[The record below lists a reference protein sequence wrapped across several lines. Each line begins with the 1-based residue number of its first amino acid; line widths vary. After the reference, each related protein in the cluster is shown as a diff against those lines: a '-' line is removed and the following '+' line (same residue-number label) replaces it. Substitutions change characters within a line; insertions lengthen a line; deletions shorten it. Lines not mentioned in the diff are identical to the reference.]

1 MPIAMEDAERGMN
14 GAIHGKRPLGRQA
27 AAVWVAWAVFAATV
41 VLWVVA
47 IATAWATRDLKNPE
61 SLGSG
66 SADLVIAI
74 AVAVVLLAF
83 PVAGIVIATRQPAN
97 LIGWI
102 LLAIGAGWALLAGVT
117 GYADY
122 GIRLHPGSLPG
133 ADIAAAL
140 TLTVWA
146 PPVGLTGT
154 FLLLLFPDGH
164 LPGRRWRWVAYVGAA
179 STATCVVTALL
190 DPGLLDDSVYG
201 NTQNP
206 MGVESLGGVVAV
218 LDYVVVVLAATM
230 VASAASLVVRFR
242 RAGQVEREQVK
253 WLAAAA
259 GLSAAIYFVDLCLG
273 VMAGPGPEPV
283 WRLMIDNAFVLSLG
297 LIPAAIG
304 IAVLRYRLY
313 EIDVIIRRTLVYT
326 ALVGCLALVYLAGV
340 FGIQTAVRSVS
351 GQSGTLAVTVATL
364 VVAAAF
370 QPLRARIQRAVDHRF
385 YRGRYDAARTLE
397 VFSGRLREQ
406 VDIETVS
413 GEVLD
418 VVRQTL
424 QPAHASLWL
433 RSPEAGR

>member
-1 MPIAMEDAERGMN
+1 MGRLRRDL
-14 GAIHGKRPLGRQA
+14 RPLGGGI
-27 AAVWVAWAVFAATV
+27 V
-41 VLWVVA
+41 
-47 IATAWATRDLKNPE
+47 TAWATRDLKNPE

-133 ADIAAAL
+133 ADVAAAL

-179 STATCVVTALL
+179 STATCVITALL
-190 DPGLLDDSVYG
+190 DPGLLDDSVYR

-273 VMAGPGPEPV
+273 VIAGPGPEPV
-283 WRLMIDNAFVLSLG
+283 WRLMIDNTFVLSLG

-313 EIDVIIRRTLVYT
+313 EIDVIIRRTLVYA

-340 FGIQTAVRSVS
+340 FGIR
-351 GQSGTLAVTVATL
+351 
-364 VVAAAF
+364 
-370 QPLRARIQRAVDHRF
+370 PPC
-385 YRGRYDAARTLE
+385 GR
-397 VFSGRLREQ
+397 
-406 VDIETVS
+406 
-413 GEVLD
+413 
-418 VVRQTL
+418 
-424 QPAHASLWL
+424 
-433 RSPEAGR
+433 

>member
-1 MPIAMEDAERGMN
+1 MG
-14 GAIHGKRPLGRQA
+14 
-27 AAVWVAWAVFAATV
+27 
-41 VLWVVA
+41 
-47 IATAWATRDLKNPE
+47 TRDLKNPE

-66 SADLVIAI
+66 SADLLLAI
-74 AVAVVLLAF
+74 GVAVVLLAF

-102 LLAIGAGWALLAGVT
+102 LLAIGAGWALLAGAT

-164 LPGRRWRWVAYVGAA
+164 LPGPRWRWVAYVGAA
-179 STATCVVTALL
+179 STVTCAITALL
-190 DPGLLDDSVYG
+190 DPGLLDGSVYQ

-206 MGVESLGGVVAV
+206 MGVEGLSGVVAV
-218 LDYVVVVLAATM
+218 LDYAVVVLAATM

-259 GLSAAIYFVDLCLG
+259 GVSAVIYFVDLCLG
-273 VMAGPGPEPV
+273 VIAGPGPEPA
-283 WRLMIDNAFVLSLG
+283 WRLMIDNVFVLSLG

-313 EIDVIIRRTLVYT
+313 EIDVIIRRTLVYA
-326 ALVGCLALVYLAGV
+326 ALVSVLALLYLAGV

-351 GQSGTLAVTVATL
+351 GQSGTLAVTVSTL
-364 VVAAAF
+364 LVAAAF
-370 QPLRARIQRAVDHRF
+370 QPLRARIRRAVDHRF
-385 YRGRYDAARTLE
+385 YRSRYDAARTLE
-397 VFSGRLREQ
+397 EFSGRLREQ

-413 GEVLD
+413 GEVVG

-424 QPAHASLWL
+424 QPAHVSLWL
-433 RSPEAGR
+433 RSPEVGP

>member
-1 MPIAMEDAERGMN
+1 MRAGRDVRRGER
-14 GAIHGKRPLGRQA
+14 AV
-27 AAVWVAWAVFAATV
+27 AVWGAWALFAVIFA
-41 VLWVVA
+41 LWAVA
-47 IATAWATRDLKNPE
+47 IVTAWATRDLKNPE

-66 SADLVIAI
+66 SADLLLAI
-74 AVAVVLLAF
+74 GVAVVLLAF

-102 LLAIGAGWALLAGVT
+102 LLAIGAGWALLAGAT

-164 LPGRRWRWVAYVGAA
+164 LPGPRWRWVAYVGAA
-179 STATCVVTALL
+179 STATCAITALL
-190 DPGLLDDSVYG
+190 DPGLLDGSVYQ

-206 MGVESLGGVVAV
+206 MGVESLSGVVAV
-218 LDYVVVVLAATM
+218 LDYAVVVLAATM

-259 GLSAAIYFVDLCLG
+259 GVSAVIYFVDLCLG
-273 VMAGPGPEPV
+273 VTAGAGPEPA
-283 WRLMIDNAFVLSLG
+283 WRLMIDNTFVLSLG

-313 EIDVIIRRTLVYT
+313 EIDVIIRRTLVYA
-326 ALVGCLALVYLAGV
+326 ALVSVLALIYLAGV

-351 GQSGTLAVTVATL
+351 GQSGTLAVTVSTL
-364 VVAAAF
+364 LVAAAF
-370 QPLRARIQRAVDHRF
+370 QPLRARIRRAVDHRF

-397 VFSGRLREQ
+397 EFSGRLREQ

-413 GEVLD
+413 GEVVD

-424 QPAHASLWL
+424 QPAHVTLWL